1 MRCVHEASLYK
12 RNCFITLT
20 YNDENLPERKRLKRE
35 DFTLFLKRL
44 REHAR
49 RKKHNGEIRFYLGA
63 EYGTLNDRPHFH
75 AILFNWDWED
85 KTYYKTTP
93 TGEKIWLSA
102 ALERLW
108 PYGYSSTAEMTF
120 ESAAYIARYCMQKI
134 TGEQADEH
142 YKRYDELGEYHL
154 PPEFNGMSLK
164 PGLGTDWYKF
174 YKEDVHTNDYVV
186 INGKETNV
194 PKFYDKI
201 LKRTDPDKM
210 RDFKEAREWNGYQN
224 RMDNTPERL
233 AIKEQVAKAKI
244 KLLQRG
250 KI

>member
-1 MRCVHEASLYK
+1 MRCVHEASLHK

-20 YNDENLPERKRLKRE
+20 YNDENLPERKKLKRE
-35 DFTLFLKRL
+35 DFTLFMKRL
-44 REHAR
+44 RKHAYPTQP
-49 RKKHNGEIRFYLGA
+49 RFYLGG

-75 AILFNWDWED
+75 AILFGWDWED
-85 KTYYKTTP
+85 KKYYKTTP
-93 TGEKIWLSA
+93 SGEKIWLSA
-102 ALERLW
+102 TLERLW

-120 ESAAYIARYCMQKI
+120 ESAAYIARYCMQKV
-134 TGEQADEH
+134 TGEMAEEH
-142 YKRYDELGEYHL
+142 YKRYDELGEYQL

-164 PGLGTDWYKF
+164 PGLGADWYKF
-174 YKEDVHTNDYVV
+174 YKNDVHQNDYVI

-210 RDFKEAREWNGYQN
+210 QYFKEQREWNGYQQ
-224 RMDNTPERL
+224 RLDNTPERL
-233 AIKEQVAKAKI
+233 AVKEQVTLAKI
-244 KLLQRG
+244 KQLQRG